1 MTPFAFPSRLLG
13 ELLVE
18 QGLIVPGDLDDALAE
33 QRATG
38 RRLGEV
44 LVSRGALTGAQLTR
58 ALAGQYG
65 IELSAVTVSALENSE
80 APAPWQPLG
89 RLLVMRESISQTALD
104 QALATQRNS
113 DRKLGEVL
121 VTEHGVTMLE
131 LAAALSEQHGLAIG
145 PDAAARPA
153 VTSSFPDESFYEVK
167 EPGGSALFSTDSFLE
182 ATDFAFE
189 YLAAES
195 PDVLEIIRQRGNERE
210 RVWECDQR
218 GEPLAGADSVET
230 YGFDPNA
237 WTGPNFSRD

>member
-1 MTPFAFPSRLLG
+1 MRFTFPSRLLG

-18 QGLIVPGDLDDALAE
+18 QGLIVPPDLEDALAE

-58 ALAGQYG
+58 ALAEQYG
-65 IELSAVTVSALENSE
+65 IELSTVTVSALETSE
-80 APAPWQPLG
+80 PPAPWQPLG
-89 RLLVMRESISQTALD
+89 RLLVMRGTISQAALD
-104 QALATQRNS
+104 EALATQRGS
-113 DRKLGEVL
+113 DRKLGEIL
-121 VTEHGVTMLE
+121 VTEHNVTMLD

-145 PDAAARPA
+145 ADASARP
-153 VTSSFPDESFYEVK
+153 VTSAFPDESFYEVK
-167 EPGGSALFSTDSFLE
+167 EPGRAALFSTDSFLE

-195 PDVLEIIRQRGNERE
+195 PHVLEIVRRRGTERE
-210 RVWECDQR
+210 RVWQCDQR
-218 GEPLAGADSVET
+218 GEPVAGGDLIDT

-237 WTGPNFSRD
+237 WTGPNFSGH

>member
-1 MTPFAFPSRLLG
+1 MRFAFPSRLLG

-18 QGLIVPGDLDDALAE
+18 RGLIVPADLEEALAE

-58 ALAGQYG
+58 ALAEQYG
-65 IELSAVTVSALENSE
+65 IELSAVTVSALETSE
-80 APAPWQPLG
+80 PPASWQPLG
-89 RLLVMRESISQTALD
+89 RLLVLRGTISQAALD
-104 QALATQRNS
+104 GALVTQRHS

-121 VTEHGVTMLE
+121 VTEHGVTMLD

-145 PDAAARPA
+145 AGAAAQPG
-153 VTSSFPDESFYEVK
+153 TSRFPDESLYEVK
-167 EPGGSALFSTDSFLE
+167 EPGQPALFSTDSFLE
-182 ATDFAFE
+182 ASDFAFE

-195 PDVLEIIRQRGNERE
+195 PDVLEIVRQRGAERE
-210 RVWECDQR
+210 RVWQCDRR
-218 GEPLAGADSVET
+218 GEPVAGDLVDT

-237 WTGPNFSRD
+237 WTGPSFSGD